1 MGPDLVLDGSFA
13 STPLGARPRVTNGS
27 VTRRVHLQRHDPN
40 SYARPLHRTNT
51 PVLQTGL
58 SGHNDTLVIKQ
69 AIDLEKLPRDPSWGP
84 REEPLVKQNSLLEE
98 SRNNRN
104 VIYISV

>member
-1 MGPDLVLDGSFA
+1 MGRSPAGSTFKDTTL
-13 STPLGARPRVTNGS
+13 TP
-27 VTRRVHLQRHDPN
+27 HLHR
-40 SYARPLHRTNT
+40 LHRTNT
-51 PVLQTGL
+51 PELQTGL
-58 SGHNDTLVIKQ
+58 SGHNDILVIKQ